1 MLKGDFAPRLKDNIQ
16 GQGIEM
22 EREREKKQRENGRE
36 REGERDARQEKW
48 CGRQNKATLYSCVSV
63 CDYR

>member
-22 EREREKKQRENGRE
+22 EREREKNRE
-36 REGERDARQEKW
+36 RMGERERERDARQEKW
-48 CGRQNKATLYSCVSV
+48 CGRQYKATLYSRVSV